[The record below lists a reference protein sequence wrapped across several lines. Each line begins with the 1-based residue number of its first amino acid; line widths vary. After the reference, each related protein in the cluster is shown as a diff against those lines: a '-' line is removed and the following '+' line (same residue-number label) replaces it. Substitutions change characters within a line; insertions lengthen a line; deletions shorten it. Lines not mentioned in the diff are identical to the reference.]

1 MQKCHYMRVVTIRN
15 PLHGGQT
22 FLVVQED
29 DHDHKYGGYSN
40 KMLYHILEI
49 CIKDWW
55 WDFFYFLFFLGLFGE
70 LLNFHL
76 YQ

>member
-29 DHDHKYGGYSN
+29 DHDHKYFGNLHQG
-40 KMLYHILEI
+40 LIDGEI
-49 CIKDWW
+49 FSI
-55 WDFFYFLFFLGLFGE
+55 FYFFWGYLGSF
-70 LLNFHL
+70 
-76 YQ
+76 